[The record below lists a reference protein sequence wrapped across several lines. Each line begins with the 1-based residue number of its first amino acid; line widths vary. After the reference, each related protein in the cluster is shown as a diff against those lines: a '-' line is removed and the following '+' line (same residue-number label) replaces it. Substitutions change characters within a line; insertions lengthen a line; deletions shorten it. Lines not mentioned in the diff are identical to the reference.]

1 MISDTEGEICQF
13 MPEQAYIWST
23 ENTKFFF
30 FTCLNTYMVLMGIPT
45 NYSWLRSSS
54 HKHVE
59 AIKQFMKNHCT
70 SRVFTFRSD
79 NASHNRNR
87 YFQ

>member
-30 FTCLNTYMVLMGIPT
+30 FYLPKYLHGSNGD
-45 NYSWLRSSS
+45 
-54 HKHVE
+54 
-59 AIKQFMKNHCT
+59 
-70 SRVFTFRSD
+70 SD
-79 NASHNRNR
+79 ELFVVA
-87 YFQ
+87 FKFP